1 MISVSN
7 LSKKFDAVQALKGIS
22 FDIKEGE
29 FYGLSDLMVQ
39 GKQLL
44 YPSLVPSSNQ
54 TRAA

>member
-7 LSKKFDAVQALKGIS
+7 LSKKFDAVQALEGIS

-39 GKQLL
+39 RKQLL
-44 YPSLVPSSNQ
+44 YPS
-54 TRAA
+54 